1 MSYVIVG
8 IHGLANKPPA
18 DVLET
23 WWREAILEGLVRSCG
38 RTQQTIEFSSVYW
51 ADHLHDPLQL
61 PAAMI
66 EPYISAGGSGALKTY
81 KDGWWDD
88 VVAGVL
94 GIGGSALDVAK
105 RYLGIDALAD
115 KVLEAKLTDLSNY
128 YENRAV
134 RDELRSRF
142 EGKLL
147 ALKGKRVMVIAHS
160 MGSIIAYDVLR
171 LIGRR
176 DPHYRVDHFV
186 TIGSPLGLPHV
197 KNRIYEENDL
207 VRTPTVVR
215 RWTNFSDRRDPVAFD
230 VHLAGDYEANDHGV
244 RVKDD
249 LIINGY
255 VGKEGK
261 PNYHKSY
268 GYLRAPELSKAIRN
282 FI

>member
-18 DVLET
+18 KVLEK
-23 WWREAILEGLVRSCG
+23 WWRQALLEGLSRNCG
-38 RTQQTIEFSSVYW
+38 NTEQIIEFTMVYW
-51 ADHLHDPLQL
+51 AGHFHDPLQD
-61 PAAMI
+61 PSKMD
-66 EPYISAGGSGALKTY
+66 EPYIKTEGAGPLKTY
-81 KDGWWDD
+81 KDGWRDD

-94 GIGGSALDVAK
+94 GIGGSALDAAK
-105 RYLGIDALAD
+105 RYLGISEVAD
-115 KVLEAKLTDLSNY
+115 RVLQAKLNDLSDY
-128 YENRAV
+128 YTNRKV
-134 RDELRSRF
+134 REKLRGWL
-142 EGKLL
+142 ETKLK

-171 LIGRR
+171 MIGRK
-176 DPHYRVDHFV
+176 DPNYRLDHFV

-197 KNRIYEENDL
+197 KDRIYQENNL

-215 RWTNFSDRRDPVAFD
+215 KWTNFAERRDPVAID
-230 VHLAGDYEANDHGV
+230 VHLANDYRPNDHGV
-244 RVKDD
+244 QVKDD

-255 VGKEGK
+255 VGKGGK

-268 GYLRAPELSKAIRN
+268 GYLRAPEMSQAIRT

>member
-18 DVLET
+18 KELEK
-23 WWREAILEGLVRSCG
+23 WWRQAILEGLARNCG
-38 RTQQTIEFSSVYW
+38 NTEQMVEFTIVYW
-51 ADHLHDPLQL
+51 ANQFHDPLQD
-61 PAAMI
+61 PRKME
-66 EPYISAGGSGALKTY
+66 EPYVKAEGSDPLKTY
-81 KDGWWDD
+81 KDGWCDD

-94 GIGGSALDVAK
+94 GIGGLALDATK
-105 RYLGIDALAD
+105 RYLGIGELAD
-115 KVLEAKLTDLSNY
+115 RVLQAKLNDLSNY
-128 YENRAV
+128 YENRKV
-134 RDELRSRF
+134 REKLRSGL
-142 EGKLL
+142 ETKLKS
-147 ALKGKRVMVIAHS
+147 LKGKRIMLIAHS

-171 LIGRR
+171 IIGRK
-176 DPHYRVDHFV
+176 DPNYRLDHFV

-197 KNRIYEENDL
+197 KDRIYRENHL

-215 RWTNFSDRRDPVAFD
+215 KWTNFAERRDPVAID
-230 VHLAGDYEANDHGV
+230 VHLANDYEPNDHGV
-244 RVKDD
+244 QVKDD

-255 VGKEGK
+255 VGKGGE